1 MTQALNIFSTAVL
14 TNVVAYLPQAQ
25 SFLLDRY
32 FTREQRSQ
40 TEMISFDVE
49 AGARRMA
56 PFVSPLVQGKV
67 VTSKGYS
74 TKTFEP
80 AYIKDKR
87 VFDSTKPL
95 KRAIG
100 EQIGGVLTPQD
111 RTQINLR
118 TELADQIDLITR
130 RLEWMAASALT
141 TGTVTVTGE
150 SYPTVVV
157 NYGRNSGHTVVKAGG
172 SKWSDAGS
180 KPLDDLQDW
189 ALRLILKN
197 SGAMSRDVIMTVDV
211 WEVFRNHDQVKA
223 RWNTL
228 NANRADLS
236 MNALVEAGGVF
247 MGSIDGF
254 NIFVYADWYVDP
266 VDGVEKPMIPDGTVI
281 LAGAQVE
288 GVRAFGAIRDEE
300 AGYQPVPYYPKSW
313 VEKDPAVR
321 YLLMQSA
328 PLIVPQRPNATL
340 SATVL

>member
-1 MTQALNIFSTAVL
+1 MLPINIFSTAVL
-14 TNVVAYLPQAQ
+14 ANVVAYLPSAQ

-32 FTREQRSQ
+32 FTQEQRSQ
-40 TEMISFDVE
+40 TEQISFDVE

-67 VTSKGYS
+67 VTSKGFS

-87 VFDSTKPL
+87 VFDTTKPL

-100 EQIGGVLTPQD
+100 EQIGGALTPQD

-118 TELADQIDLITR
+118 TELEDQIALITR
-130 RLEWMAASALT
+130 RMEWMAASALT
-141 TGTVTVTGE
+141 TGKVTVTGE

-157 NYGRNSGHTVVKAGG
+157 DYGRNAAHTIVKAGG
-172 SKWSDAGS
+172 SKWSDAGVN
-180 KPLDDLQDW
+180 PLNDLQDW
-189 ALRLILKN
+189 ALTLILKN

-211 WEVFRNHDQVKA
+211 WEVFRENQFVKS
-223 RWNTL
+223 RWNSL
-228 NANRADLS
+228 NTNRADISL
-236 MNALVEAGGVF
+236 NAVTETGGVY

-266 VDGVEKPMIPDGTVI
+266 VDGVEKPMIPAGTVI
-281 LAGAQVE
+281 MVGAQLE
-288 GVRAFGAIRDEE
+288 GLRAYGAIRDET
-300 AGYQPVPYYPKSW
+300 AGYQPLPFYPKSW
-313 VEKDPAVR
+313 VENDPAVR

-328 PLIVPQRPNATL
+328 PLVVTQRPNASLT
-340 SATVL
+340 ATVL